1 MTPIVDRKWI
11 VKEAGNPVL
20 VRQLAQELG
29 IDPVL
34 SNLLVQRGI
43 KSYEEAREAK
53 PFEIYPALRAR
64 IEDWH
69 LKERRTADGFELVD
83 YTSDAYV
90 ALKDFGVE
98 VAEEKKNFVEKMCS
112 TIKKET
118 GLDMSVPIWE
128 VLARNQKVERLF
140 LKCEFERDGKGEY
153 SMCYEIDGKQH
164 RLKFVGIGASIIER
178 EFGHAFYNGNRS
190 ALIDEIGSLYGMPE
204 EGRKV
209 IKEFINMQEGL
220 PSN

>member
-1 MTPIVDRKWI
+1 MSDEEAAKKGCAGCLGCLTIFVVIPWLIFGPFYLLTSKTAEEA
-11 VKEAGNPVL
+11 VKDMSIQDVLYTGWL
-20 VRQLAQELG
+20 VR
-29 IDPVL
+29 D
-34 SNLLVQRGI
+34 
-43 KSYEEAREAK
+43 
-53 PFEIYPALRAR
+53 
-64 IEDWH
+64 D
-69 LKERRTADGFELVD
+69 TA
-83 YTSDAYV
+83 T
-90 ALKDFGVE
+90 K
-98 VAEEKKNFVEKMCS
+98 EKKNFVEKMCS

-140 LKCEFERDGKGEY
+140 LKCEFEHDGKGEY